1 MNCLR
6 FRHTVHV
13 FHRTETCNSTVCT
26 QRVEM
31 GGSRKNK
38 ELSFVWK
45 EFLFWRRTEERAA
58 GRQQGLYFDFPVWYL
73 WFPPPPFFLKRAVH
87 QLPFTHLKGDS
98 YWLPTVGEEWRRER
112 EKPRQW
118 KERDRETRRYR
129 GSFCCWRKSRV
140 TMKQK
145 MGPAAT
151 SLALLCL
158 CSLGV
163 CVPMGTGSAAPAQVR
178 TSYAVCALSIRGCSH
193 CRVFS

>member
-1 MNCLR
+1 M
-6 FRHTVHV
+6 F
-13 FHRTETCNSTVCT
+13 STG
-26 QRVEM
+26 QRPVTPQCAHKEWKWEVVGKTKSFPLFERSSCSE
-31 GGSRKNK
+31 GGQKSGQQAGNRGFI
-38 ELSFVWK
+38 LT
-45 EFLFWRRTEERAA
+45 FLFDTC
-58 GRQQGLYFDFPVWYL
+58 D
-73 WFPPPPFFLKRAVH
+73 PPPLFFLKRAVH

-193 CRVFS
+193 CRAFS